1 MGQLKKVIERT
12 LDDNKADNI
21 VTIDLAGKS
30 SFADYMIVASGTS
43 GRHVSALAGHVVT
56 ALKKAGFDNVP
67 TEGKE
72 VGDWALIDAGD
83 IVVHIFK
90 PESRAFYNLEK
101 MWAVA
106 IPENHVVAAV

>member
-1 MGQLKKVIERT
+1 MGQLKKVIENA

-43 GRHVSALAGHVVT
+43 QRHVAALADHVVT
-56 ALKKAGFDNVP
+56 ALKKAGFDSVP

-72 VGDWALIDAGD
+72 VGDWVLIDAGD

-106 IPENHVVAAV
+106 IPDAVAAV